1 MKYLSCLFLMAA
13 LGLFGCGG
21 DPIADL
27 TPEDSWVFITNRDQT
42 VDFRQYRTFS
52 IVDSVLVI
60 SNRGNTTSLTEI
72 DIRMMTAIIAQMEQ
86 AGYTLVSRNQSPD
99 LGVNVAQIRNSFV
112 NAVSQPIGGFWGNY
126 WGFGPGWGGGFG
138 PGWGGGFGPG
148 WGGAWGPGFPAYFQ
162 FFEVTDNY
170 WYWEILD
177 FKNPNTTNSQLPVI
191 WTAQIRGRFLF
202 ESLYTNQIVQGV
214 FTNSPYLT
222 RR

>member
-1 MKYLSCLFLMAA
+1 MKYLNYLFIMAG

-27 TPEDSWVFITNRDQT
+27 GPEDSWVFITNHDQA

-60 SNRGNTTSLTEI
+60 SNRGNTTSLTEV
-72 DIRMMTAIIAQMEQ
+72 DIRVMTAIIAQMEQ
-86 AGYTLVSRNQSPD
+86 AGYTLVSRTQSPD
-99 LGVNVAQIRNSFV
+99 LGINVAQIRNSFV

-138 PGWGGGFGPG
+138 PGWGG
-148 WGGAWGPGFPAYFQ
+148 AWGPGFPSYFQ
-162 FFEVTDNY
+162 FYEVTDNY

-177 FKNPNTTNSQLPVI
+177 FKNPNTANSQVPVI
-191 WTAQIRGRFLF
+191 WTAQVRGRFLF
-202 ESLYTNQIVQGV
+202 ESLYTNQLVQGV
-214 FTNSPYLT
+214 FTHSPYLT